1 MWGGVLNDK
10 VCGNSVFAQWDKN
23 TSFLVSFKYR
33 NIDRFPKKIH
43 NFCVKQITERIF
55 LKRFIPKAYNSC
67 IEKQD
72 SKKLA

>member
-55 LKRFIPKAYNSC
+55 F
-67 IEKQD
+67 
-72 SKKLA
+72 